1 MAKKIHYFTG
11 IFLILFIGGHIL
23 NHSMILVSEEL
34 HLQFM
39 AAYRKIY
46 RIPVV
51 EVVLYLAVLIQVGSG
66 GRLLWKKWRHT
77 KGIWDKMQVWSGAFF
92 LYFLLVHPLAV
103 LYGRYV
109 WELDTNLYFGAS
121 VVNIKPLV
129 YYYVFH
135 YGLSIWAFFTH
146 LACVHRVK
154 MRRFV
159 SARSA
164 GIQATVMVVVGLV
177 MAVLIV
183 YNMTGMDI
191 PEVYL
196 EKY

>member
-11 IFLILFIGGHIL
+11 ILLILFISGHVL
-23 NHSMILVSEEL
+23 NHTMILVSEEL

-39 AAYRKIY
+39 ATFRKIY

-51 EVVLYLAVLIQVGSG
+51 EVLLYAAVGVQLVTG

-77 KGIWDKMQVWSGAFF
+77 HGIWDKLQVWSGAFF
-92 LYFLLVHPLAV
+92 LYFLVMHPLAV
-103 LYGRYV
+103 IWGRYV
-109 WELDTNLYFGAS
+109 WELDTNLYFGAA
-121 VVNIKPLV
+121 VLNVKPLV
-129 YYYVFH
+129 YYFVFH

-154 MRRFV
+154 MTRWV
-159 SARSA
+159 SVRSA
-164 GIQATVMVVVGLV
+164 NVQATAMVIAGLV

-183 YNMTGMDI
+183 YNMMGMDI
-191 PEVYL
+191 PQEYL
-196 EKY
+196 ENY